1 MNLLLDTHLLLWSAA
16 YDDLMSPTADKMI
29 KNPDHT
35 LWFSVTSIW
44 EVAIK
49 RGLNKPEFKTDPG
62 VLRAGLLNNGYQELA
77 VEGRHCL
84 QLASLPM
91 LHGDPFD
98 RMLIAQ
104 AMSEGMTL
112 LTSDKQVAK
121 YTGPIKKV

>member
-16 YDDLMSPTADKMI
+16 YDDLISPVADKMI
-29 KNPDHT
+29 KDQDNT

-49 RGLNKPEFKTDPG
+49 RGLNRPEFRTDPG

>member
-1 MNLLLDTHLLLWSAA
+1 LNLLLDTHLLLWTAFEPRQLSNAA
-16 YDDLMSPTADKMI
+16 VRLISDAQ
-29 KNPDHT
+29 NP

-49 RGLNKPEFKTDPG
+49 RSLNRPEFQVDPG
-62 VLRAGLLNNGYQELA
+62 VLRAGLLNNGYQELT

-91 LHGDPFD
+91 IHADPFD
-98 RMLIAQ
+98 RMLISQ

-112 LTSDKQVAK
+112 LTSDKQVAR
-121 YTGPIKKV
+121 YTGPIKMV

>member
-1 MNLLLDTHLLLWSAA
+1 MNLLLDTHLLLWTAFKQRELSKSAVGLIS
-16 YDDLMSPTADKMI
+16 DVQ
-29 KNPDHT
+29 NT

-49 RGLNKPEFKTDPG
+49 RSLDRPEFQVNPG
-62 VLRAGLLNNGYQELA
+62 VLRAGLLNNGYREMA

-91 LHGDPFD
+91 IHRDPFD

-104 AMSEGMTL
+104 ATSEGMTL
-112 LTSDKQVAK
+112 LTSDKQVAR
-121 YTGPIKKV
+121 YTGPIQRV

>member
-1 MNLLLDTHLLLWSAA
+1 MNLLVDTHLLLWTAFEQKRLSKAA
-16 YDDLMSPTADKMI
+16 VSSISDTTNA
-29 KNPDHT
+29 

-49 RGLNKPEFKTDPG
+49 RGLNRPGFQIDPG

>member
-1 MNLLLDTHLLLWSAA
+1 MNLLMDTHVLLWAA
-16 YDDLMSPTADKMI
+16 FDPDRLPETAVELIADEKNSP
-29 KNPDHT
+29 
-35 LWFSVTSIW
+35 WFSVASIW

-49 RGLNKPEFKTDPG
+49 RALDRPDFQIDPG
-62 VLRAGLLNNGYQELA
+62 ILRAGLLNNGYQELA

-84 QLASLPM
+84 QLSALPK

-112 LTSDKQVAK
+112 LTSDKQVAR
-121 YTGPIKKV
+121 YMGPIRKV